1 MSSDDYESI
10 DKNKV
15 PDDITSLFSGL
26 GTQKIKLSLF
36 IFILFIFISSDV
48 FVDRVLSN
56 KKNTYV
62 EGRILTSRGAMVQGL
77 IMSFCY
83 IIITLLVE
91 NDYL

>member
-1 MSSDDYESI
+1 MSSDDYETI
-10 DKNKV
+10 DKHKA
-15 PDDITSLFSGL
+15 PDDITSLITGL
-26 GTQKIKLSLF
+26 GIQKLKLSFF

-48 FVDRVLSN
+48 FVDRILSN

-62 EGRILTSRGAMVQGL
+62 EGRVLTSKGVMVQGL
-77 IMSFCY
+77 ILSVCY